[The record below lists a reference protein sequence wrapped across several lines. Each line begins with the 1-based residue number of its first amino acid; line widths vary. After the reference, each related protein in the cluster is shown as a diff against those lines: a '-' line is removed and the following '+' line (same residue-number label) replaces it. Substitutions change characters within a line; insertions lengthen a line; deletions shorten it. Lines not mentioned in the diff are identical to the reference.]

1 MTTIALAEIAA
12 AARDDR
18 ETRRSQQEEH
28 RQVALFECMECG
40 RQFATVR
47 AARRAVDQGCPRCG
61 GTDIDLTE

>member
-1 MTTIALAEIAA
+1 MTTIALSEIKA

-18 ETRRSQQEEH
+18 ETRDSRQE
-28 RQVALFECMECG
+28 RRPLALFQCMECG
-40 RQFATVR
+40 RKFATVR